1 MKKELYH
8 KSLLGILMVFWLFIA
23 INPTDRGVWFA
34 ENILFLIFLPILVF
48 TYKKFQ
54 FSSLS
59 YTLMFIFLILQTIG
73 SKYGY
78 SNVPFIFDSV
88 RNHYD
93 RVVHFL
99 FGVVFYLPLYEL
111 VTKKLKLKGIWSH
124 FFVFTILFS
133 MKGIYEILEWGY
145 VMVTQ
150 GSSGS
155 IAFLGA
161 QGDAWDAQKDMFL
174 GGIGAI
180 ITGVVM
186 WFKNI

>member
-1 MKKELYH
+1 
-8 KSLLGILMVFWLFIA
+8 MVFWLFIA